1 MPRKA
6 EMQNNAKIS
15 RLNVEAAACN
25 LRLIRKFIG
34 DSMKNEGFP
43 RRKISAMAVSVTE
56 HCENLIRHAYR
67 KKSGKVALALEL
79 KYPEAKLTALDSG
92 PRFNMLEQKL
102 PDTSQRLKKGLGGK
116 MGIKTI
122 LASCDAI
129 GYKRMNGCN
138 ENTFI
143 VRVKKPGKV
152 KKINGNDKGCGKTR
166 GRFL

>member
-1 MPRKA
+1 
-6 EMQNNAKIS
+6 MQNKNGIS
-15 RLNVEAAACN
+15 RLNVEAEESN
-25 LRLIRKFIG
+25 LGLIRKFIG
-34 DSMKNEGFP
+34 AGMKNAGFP
-43 RRKISAMAVSVTE
+43 RRKISAMAVSMTE
-56 HCENLIRHAYR
+56 HCENLIRHAYA

-92 PRFNMLEQKL
+92 PRFNMLEQEI
-102 PDTSQRLKKGLGGK
+102 PDTAQRLKKGLGGK

-122 LASCDAI
+122 LASCDEV

-152 KKINGNDKGCGKTR
+152 KK
-166 GRFL
+166 